1 MTTLA
6 RLFVLLGSILLA
18 TSCSKEA
25 TLSPRAGANQASLT
39 PKAPPISATAVVGRF
54 RSATNRIPAA
64 APTRSPAAAPRL
76 RPSPDSR
83 EIHGRVGQGSE
94 YAIFVPDDWNGDL
107 VLYTHGYIPAAAPV
121 GIASVEAL
129 GEHLAE
135 LRAFLLAYGFA
146 VAYSSYSENGFNVKE
161 GAIATNQLRELF
173 AAKVRPPGS
182 TFLIAQ
188 SLGALDAMALVERDP
203 DSYSGVLSVAGVLAG
218 SQAAIDYYGHVRV
231 LFDLFYPGVLP
242 GSLLELPNDIDLFN
256 DIIVPAATA
265 MALHPEGAFAIS
277 QLDQAPVPFRDGTEL
292 GTSIVAA
299 LVFHAIALEDL
310 LARTHG
316 HSFFG
321 NDKTVYTS
329 ATLPPEV
336 VAYINASAPR
346 FSLAPDAGAYLAH
359 YYETTGRL
367 LVPAITLH
375 MRWDPIAPLFHE
387 TVYRTRVEANG
398 RPDLL
403 EQRTID
409 QYGHPGAPPI
419 GAEIL
424 APEIVEAFQDL
435 VVRSELAGRTASAVA
450 TVRGDKAGW

>member
-1 MTTLA
+1 
-6 RLFVLLGSILLA
+6 
-18 TSCSKEA
+18 
-25 TLSPRAGANQASLT
+25 
-39 PKAPPISATAVVGRF
+39 
-54 RSATNRIPAA
+54 
-64 APTRSPAAAPRL
+64 
-76 RPSPDSR
+76 
-83 EIHGRVGQGSE
+83 
-94 YAIFVPDDWNGDL
+94 

-292 GTSIVAA
+292 DRRGTRRPRDRAGRSARSNPWPLVLRKRQDRVHVRDAA
-299 LVFHAIALEDL
+299 AGGGRLHQRIGAAL
-310 LARTHG
+310 LAR
-316 HSFFG
+316 
-321 NDKTVYTS
+321 
-329 ATLPPEV
+329 A
-336 VAYINASAPR
+336 R
-346 FSLAPDAGAYLAH
+346 R
-359 YYETTGRL
+359 GRL
-367 LVPAITLH
+367 PRPLLRNHRASSRAGDHASHAVGSDRSVVP
-375 MRWDPIAPLFHE
+375 
-387 TVYRTRVEANG
+387 
-398 RPDLL
+398 
-403 EQRTID
+403 
-409 QYGHPGAPPI
+409 
-419 GAEIL
+419 
-424 APEIVEAFQDL
+424 
-435 VVRSELAGRTASAVA
+435 
-450 TVRGDKAGW
+450 

>member
-1 MTTLA
+1 MRPVTP
-6 RLFVLLGSILLA
+6 LLA
-18 TSCSKEA
+18 LASSLLILGCSKEPSF
-25 TLSPRAGANQASLT
+25 SPRSTVQAVDLSLSN
-39 PKAPPISATAVVGRF
+39 APIISATAVVSRLQHSDV
-54 RSATNRIPAA
+54 RSRVIPLPAA
-64 APTRSPAAAPRL
+64 ERGRTPSAA
-76 RPSPDSR
+76 R
-83 EIHGRVGQGSE
+83 EIHGTIGGGSE
-94 YAIFVPDDWNGDL
+94 YAMFVPDDWNGDL

-146 VAYSSYSENGFNVKE
+146 IAYSSYSENGFNVKE

-173 AAKVRPPGS
+173 SAKVQPAGRTYVIG
-182 TFLIAQ
+182 Q
-188 SLGALDAMALVERDP
+188 SLGALDAIELVEREP
-203 DSYSGVLSVAGVLAG
+203 DSYAGVLTVAGVLGG

-242 GSLLELPNDIDLFN
+242 GSLLELPDHVDIFN
-256 DIIVPAATA
+256 DIIVPASTA

-277 QLDQAPVPFRDGTEL
+277 QLDQTPVPFRDGNEL

-321 NDKTVYTS
+321 NDNTVYTS
-329 ATLPPEV
+329 TTLPPEV
-336 VAYINASAPR
+336 VAFINASVPR
-346 FSLAPDAGAYLAH
+346 YSLAPDAAAYLAH
-359 YYETTGRL
+359 NYETTGRL
-367 LVPAITLH
+367 LVPALTLH

-387 TVYRTRVEANG
+387 TVYRHKVEANG

-435 VVRSELAGRTASAVA
+435 VVRSELAARTASAGA
-450 TVRGDKAGW
+450 TVPGGKAGW